1 MSRRRILKCTT
12 DSWTLRSMII
22 PGTIRYDATHASLS
36 SRPPGISARPARVPP
51 VDTVIAARLLLTDTA
66 VTSTRFHCSMDEKR
80 EAMSNPESPK
90 KMSKV
95 LGEKKKN
102 GAGNHVDRE

>member
-1 MSRRRILKCTT
+1 M
-12 DSWTLRSMII
+12 W
-22 PGTIRYDATHASLS
+22 
-36 SRPPGISARPARVPP
+36 
-51 VDTVIAARLLLTDTA
+51 
-66 VTSTRFHCSMDEKR
+66 
-80 EAMSNPESPK
+80 NPESPK